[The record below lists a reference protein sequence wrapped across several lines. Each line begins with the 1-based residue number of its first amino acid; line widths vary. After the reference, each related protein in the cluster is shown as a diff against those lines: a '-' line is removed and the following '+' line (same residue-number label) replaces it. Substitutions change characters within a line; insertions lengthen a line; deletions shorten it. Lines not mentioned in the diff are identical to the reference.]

1 MATLT
6 FTQVKKLKCPD
17 DKKFKAFSIDS
28 NCSLYLVCFN
38 TGTKLYKKRIKTGYK
53 TLGDFNELSLAEA
66 RELAINYE
74 KQIVLSKQM
83 KINNLFDQ
91 LLDLRYPN
99 TKENQNK
106 RRKYKN
112 RVSKWI
118 LDKIGNKL
126 ISEVGKDELLN
137 ALNGANLEI
146 SQRALAIYRDM
157 LKIAKNKGAIND
169 ISFIYEILEDA
180 TLLFPKPQTGHR
192 KIITSKK
199 RLLEIIKTVTNSS
212 IDETIKNLFLF
223 NLIMAQRPHQIREL
237 TWDRVDENFVYF
249 GESDNKTKINARLPL
264 PKKAKEILEHQK
276 KLTGGEGIVFKSKTH
291 SLKSGYA
298 ISDMTLMANM
308 KKLGINDLHAHGFRG
323 TLATF
328 AIRETETINGIK
340 RGKFEKRII
349 DEVLLHTR
357 GSEVDKAYFRDFNSD
372 EHKRLLEWWCE
383 FLGF

>member
-6 FTQVKKLKCPD
+6 FTQVKKLKCPN

-38 TGTKLYKKRIKTGYK
+38 TGTRLYKKRIKTGYK
-53 TLGDFNELSLAEA
+53 TLGNFNKLSLAEA

-74 KQIVLSKQM
+74 EKDKIEQI
-83 KINNLFDQ
+83 KINDLFVEWLNLKA
-91 LLDLRYPN
+91 PN
-99 TKENQNK
+99 DKEK

-112 RVSKWI
+112 RVNKWI
-118 LDKIGNKL
+118 LAKIGNEFV
-126 ISEVGKDELLN
+126 SEIGKDELLN
-137 ALNGANLEI
+137 ALNGANFNTAK
-146 SQRALAIYRDM
+146 RALSIYRDM
-157 LKIAKNKGAIND
+157 LKIAKNKCAIND
-169 ISFIYEILEDA
+169 ISFIYEIIEDKDV
-180 TLLFPKPQTGHR
+180 LFIKPKTNHR
-192 KIITSKK
+192 KAITNKK
-199 RLLEIIKTVTNSS
+199 RLLEIIKIVKNSG
-212 IDETIKNLFLF
+212 IDETIINMFLF

-237 TWDRVDENFVYF
+237 TWDRVDENYVYF
-249 GESDNKTKINARLPL
+249 NESDNKTKINARLPL

-276 KLTGGEGIVFKSKTH
+276 KLTGDEGIVFKSKTH

-298 ISDMTLMANM
+298 FSDMTLMANI
-308 KKLGINDLHAHGFRG
+308 KRLGIDDLHAHGFRG

-328 AIRETETINGIK
+328 AIRETEVVDCVK
-340 RGKFEKRII
+340 RGKFEKRVI

>member
-17 DKKFKAFSIDS
+17 DKKFKAFSVDS

-38 TGTKLYKKRIKTGYK
+38 TGTKLYKKRIKTGYA
-53 TLGDFNELSLAEA
+53 TLGNFNELSLAEA
-66 RELAINYE
+66 RELATNYE
-74 KQIVLSKQM
+74 KESSLPKQM
-83 KINNLFDQ
+83 KINNLFNE

-199 RLLEIIKTVTNSS
+199 RLLEIIKIVQNSN

-264 PKKAKEILEHQK
+264 PKKAKEILEYQK
-276 KLTGGEGIVFKSKTH
+276 KLTGNEGIVFKSKTR

-298 ISDMTLMANM
+298 VSDMTLMTNM
-308 KKLGINDLHAHGFRG
+308 KKLGITDLHAHGFRG

>member
-1 MATLT
+1 M
-6 FTQVKKLKCPD
+6 
-17 DKKFKAFSIDS
+17 
-28 NCSLYLVCFN
+28 CFN

-180 TLLFPKPQTGHR
+180 TLLFPKPKTGHR

-199 RLLEIIKTVTNSS
+199 RLLEIIKTVMNSS
-212 IDETIKNLFLF
+212 IDETIKNIFLF

-249 GESDNKTKINARLPL
+249 GESD
-264 PKKAKEILEHQK
+264 
-276 KLTGGEGIVFKSKTH
+276 
-291 SLKSGYA
+291 
-298 ISDMTLMANM
+298 
-308 KKLGINDLHAHGFRG
+308 AHGFRG